1 MEVPSGGTVTLR
13 QGLYN
18 GKDMKQ
24 ELEGKTLHIE
34 LVFVCFFFF
43 GKGCLH
49 INIYEYVFCMISAVP
64 AEIDGS
70 YCTKPFPHE

>member
-1 MEVPSGGTVTLR
+1 MALWLFLWMPVIGGYTMEVPSGGTVTLR

-34 LVFVCFFFF
+34 LVFVCFFFS
-43 GKGCLH
+43 GKDA
-49 INIYEYVFCMISAVP
+49 YISTFMNMFFV
-64 AEIDGS
+64 
-70 YCTKPFPHE
+70 

>member
-34 LVFVCFFFF
+34 LVFVFFSGKDAYISTFMNMFF
-43 GKGCLH
+43 
-49 INIYEYVFCMISAVP
+49 V
-64 AEIDGS
+64 
-70 YCTKPFPHE
+70 